1 MRCMGKARNEDVTL
15 DYQSIG
21 SGTPLLLL
29 MGAGAQQVMWPRDFL
44 VALAER
50 GCQAVTMDLRDDG
63 LSTHLADDARYT
75 ARDIAGD
82 VVAVFDALGWST
94 GLVLGMSMGGVFAQA
109 TAIHHP
115 DRVRGLI
122 SVSSN
127 PCTSLWLNRPRIG
140 AMLRL
145 YRVMSRPCADR
156 DAEGRRWVDAFR
168 VIGSS
173 AYPLDEDHWRAAGR
187 LAYDHGRSPRGQLR
201 QFAAA
206 RSPRDRRRQLADLR
220 VPTLVIHGEADPMV
234 SIRAG
239 RATAAAIPGARFVSY
254 PGMGHDLPRELWPAM
269 IDEITALAAL
279 GSTPGSDCGR

>member
-1 MRCMGKARNEDVTL
+1 MGKARNGDVTL

-29 MGAGAQQVMWPRDFL
+29 MGAGAQQVMWPRHFL
-44 VALAER
+44 AALAER

-63 LSTHLADDARYT
+63 LSTQLADGVRYT
-75 ARDIAGD
+75 ARDIADD

-94 GLVLGMSMGGVFAQA
+94 GIVLGASMGGAFAQA

-127 PCTSLWLNRPRIG
+127 PGTSLWLNRPRIG

-145 YRVMSRPCADR
+145 YRVMSRRCADR

-168 VIGSS
+168 VIGSP
-173 AYPLDEDHWRAAGR
+173 AYPLDVDHWRTAGR
-187 LAYDHGRSPRGQLR
+187 LAHDHGRNPRGQLR

-206 RSPRDRRRQLADLR
+206 RSPRDRRPQLAELR

-279 GSTPGSDCGR
+279 SPTLGSDCEP